1 MSAANKLELNEL
13 LDIMVRLRDPQSGCP
28 WDKEQ
33 NFNTIAPYTIEE
45 AYEVADAIERQ
56 DWDDLRDELGD
67 LFFQVVYH
75 SRMAEEAG
83 YFDFS
88 QVLRSIS
95 AKLVRRH
102 PHVFKLE
109 DTHEEVDALGQK
121 KRWEALKIKERASRD
136 SYSLMDDIPVVLPA
150 MERAI
155 KIQKRAALVGF
166 DWQDTALVL
175 DKIVEE
181 AEELRIEIEQQ
192 DQPKMQAELGDL
204 MFAVVNLA
212 RHLKIDPAA
221 ALRQTNSKF
230 SCRFRAMEEL
240 AGSAGM
246 QALSLEQQEA
256 LWQAVKN
263 NETD

>member
-1 MSAANKLELNEL
+1 MSAANKSELNEL

-33 NFNTIAPYTIEE
+33 TFNTIAPYTIEE

-56 DWDDLRDELGD
+56 DWTDLRDELGD

-88 QVLRSIS
+88 EVLKSIS
-95 AKLVRRH
+95 KKLVRRH
-102 PHVFKLE
+102 PHVFKLDE
-109 DTHEEVDALGQK
+109 SHEKVDAAGQK
-121 KRWEALKIKERASRD
+121 KRWEAIKIKERAGRD
-136 SYSLMDDIPVVLPA
+136 SHSLMDDIPVVLPA

-166 DWQDTALVL
+166 DWQDSEPVL

-181 AEELRIEIEQQ
+181 AEELRVEIQQQ
-192 DQPKMQAELGDL
+192 DKLKMQAELGDL

-212 RHLKIDPAA
+212 RHLKIDPSA
-221 ALRQTNSKF
+221 ALRQTNTKF
-230 SCRFRAMEEL
+230 SRRFRAMEDL
-240 AGSAGM
+240 AGSTGM
-246 QALSLEQQEA
+246 NGLNLDEQEA
-256 LWQAVKN
+256 LWQAVKD
-263 NETD
+263 NETV

>member
-1 MSAANKLELNEL
+1 MSEPNKFELEKL
-13 LDIMVRLRDPQSGCP
+13 LEIMVSLRDPQTGCP

-33 NFNTIAPYTIEE
+33 TFNTIAPYTIEE

-95 AKLVRRH
+95 GKLVRRH
-102 PHVFKLE
+102 PHVFKPA
-109 DTHEEVDALGQK
+109 DEEENVDAAGQK
-121 KRWEALKIKERASRD
+121 KRWEALKIKERAGRD
-136 SYSLMDDIPVVLPA
+136 SHSLMDDIPVVLPA
-150 MERAI
+150 MERAV

-166 DWQDTALVL
+166 DWPDSEPVV

-181 AEELRIEIEQQ
+181 AEELRVEIGRQ
-192 DQPKMQAELGDL
+192 DKPKMQAEVGDL
-204 MFAVVNLA
+204 LFAVVNLA
-212 RHLKIDPAA
+212 RHLKIDPAT
-221 ALRQTNSKF
+221 ALRQTNAKF
-230 SCRFRAMEEL
+230 TRRFRAMEDI
-240 AGSAGM
+240 AGEAGM
-246 QALSLEQQEA
+246 QALALEEQEG
-256 LWQAVKN
+256 LWQKVKKH
-263 NETD
+263 ETD